1 MSVLAAP
8 WLFHIFLLEPF
19 LQVLLVELNLV
30 WREQVSLWL
39 VVLIHPYCGLELEI
53 FLLEYPVF
61 FFAIHGRRYGVV
73 RLRCVNLVRLC
84 SVIENTH
91 VTVCKA
97 LVKLMTTWRAI

>member
-8 WLFHIFLLEPF
+8 WLFHIFLLESF

-39 VVLIHPYCGLELEI
+39 VVLIHPYCGLELQI
-53 FLLEYPVF
+53 FLLEYPVL
-61 FFAIHGRRYGVV
+61 FFAIHRRRYGVV

-91 VTVCKA
+91 VTVGKA